1 MPTNF
6 LYFDLGKVI
15 LEFSH
20 ERMCNQMAEASQ
32 TTTDV
37 VRSFVFGD
45 PESLAALIRYETGHI
60 STDEFFDEFCR
71 ITKTSPNREQLA
83 MAAADIFSPIEPM
96 QRLLAKL
103 AAAGNRM
110 AILSNTNP
118 VQWEHLVAG
127 QFPVV
132 AFGKPTCAFQWA
144 ILSYQVGVMK
154 PEPGIYTAA
163 IEKAGVEPREIFF
176 TDDRLENIEGA
187 KALGIDAVQF
197 VDAEQLAADLRAR
210 GVLGAFAREKI

>member
-1 MPTNF
+1 MPTKF

-20 ERMCNQMAEASQ
+20 ERMCAQMAKAAR

-37 VRSFVFGD
+37 VRSFVLGD

-71 ITKTSPNREQLA
+71 ITKTSPDRKELA

-96 QRLLAKL
+96 QQLLTNL
-103 AAAGNRM
+103 AAAGNQM
-110 AILSNTNP
+110 AILSNTNS
-118 VQWEHLVAG
+118 VQWKHLVAG
-127 QFPVV
+127 QFPTV

-144 ILSYQVGVMK
+144 ILSYEVGVMK
-154 PEPGIYTAA
+154 PEPGIYEAA
-163 IEKAGVEPREIFF
+163 IKKAGVEPHEIFF
-176 TDDRLENIEGA
+176 TDDRLENVEGA

-197 VDAEQLAADLRAR
+197 VDAKQLTAELQAR
-210 GVLGAFAREKI
+210 SVAGA